1 MKNLLYL
8 ISFILLGSWC
18 FSCNKSEEAV
28 SQEEDSTALRIAV
41 LPSYEC
47 LPFYYADSLGL
58 FDSLGVSVKL
68 ITFDAA
74 MDADTAFVKGDVDG
88 IVSDLVKASIWRG
101 NGDSVKVV
109 MGGDIK
115 MYLITS
121 SNARILKTESVKEKI
136 IGITRFSCVDY
147 FTDKI
152 LESVNLTSTD
162 LNKPQINNLVLRGQM
177 VDQNQYD
184 GAVMTEPYASEA
196 VARGAR
202 RLNCSSDMNMPLLAF
217 VFPDTT
223 INSRKSDINKVL
235 KAYDMAIDA
244 LNNDTT
250 LTNVLSF
257 IPKEHSVYI
266 PDTLFTPYKLGK
278 AELPKKELLQAVQ
291 KWTTSKKWVGEKKAI
306 QQREVSFSELI
317 DSTLIK

>member
-1 MKNLLYL
+1 MKKLLYFISL
-8 ISFILLGSWC
+8 IIATSCC
-18 FSCNKSEEAV
+18 FSCNETEESAP
-28 SQEEDSTALRIAV
+28 QEDSTALRIAV

-74 MDADTAFVKGDVDG
+74 MDADTAFVNGDVDG
-88 IVSDLVKASIWRG
+88 IVSDLIKASIWRG

-115 MYLITS
+115 MYLITAQ
-121 SNARILKTESVKEKI
+121 NARIMKAESMKEKI

-152 LESVNLTSTD
+152 LESVKLTPTD
-162 LNKPQINNLVLRGQM
+162 LNKPQINNLVLRCQM

-184 GAVMTEPYASEA
+184 GAIMTEPYASEA

-202 RLNCSSDMNMPLLAF
+202 RLNCSTDMNMPLMAF
-217 VFPDTT
+217 VFTDSTT
-223 INSRKSDINKVL
+223 AARKSDIQKVI
-235 KAYDMAIDA
+235 KAYDMAVES
-244 LNNDTT
+244 LNNDT
-250 LTNVLSF
+250 LITNVLSF
-257 IPKEHSVYI
+257 IPKEHTVYL

-278 AELPKKELLQAVQ
+278 AELPRKEVLQNVQ
-291 KWTTSKKWVGEKKAI
+291 KWTTTKKWVGEKKAI
-306 QQREVSFSELI
+306 QLRAVDFSELI
-317 DSTLIK
+317 DSTFIK